1 MVFIAIFNHHHHHHH
16 HHHHKYILLCSGRP
30 GGVGR
35 GGGQVGGR
43 GRSVDGD
50 QGEGRGRPRGRTGA
64 RRHGR
69 SVGRGNQRQR
79 GEGGGVDGGD
89 AKFRRWT
96 FTINNYKS
104 FPTNLP
110 KNIDYLCYGKEVG
123 KETGTPHLQGFVVF
137 KNRVWRPHKYF
148 LEHGHGYFQ
157 PTRGTVDENVEYCRK
172 DGDFTEFGRKP
183 QDRNQQG
190 HHGARGGEME
200 IARWEEAWK
209 AAKEGRIEDIPA
221 DIRSRYLNTWL
232 RVKSMNLPKPEEL
245 NGLDNLWIVG
255 PTGCGKS
262 LWVHRTYPGC
272 YKKAFN
278 KWWCGFDSDDP
289 EHAVVVLDDLHPS
302 WADAVHLKNWGDYY
316 PFMAEY
322 KGGSTVIRPSKIIV
336 TSNYHPAQ
344 VFKEADLG
352 PILRRFSVVSVADL
366 PPAPPK
372 RKRGVEAGEVEDVNL
387 EDIDES
393 EFDPQIQRVLQQ
405 EGEGGQD
412 DNGQQHQLEGVP
424 QQQSSGQDLIP
435 NDGED
440 GELDPGVQQVLEI
453 QLQAG
458 QGQEQLNTQ
467 EFENRFFLNT

>member
-1 MVFIAIFNHHHHHHH
+1 M
-16 HHHHKYILLCSGRP
+16 R
-30 GGVGR
+30 
-35 GGGQVGGR
+35 GR
-43 GRSVDGD
+43 GRGK
-50 QGEGRGRPRGRTGA
+50 GRGR
-64 RRHGR
+64 
-69 SVGRGNQRQR
+69 GRGAGQAV
-79 GEGGGVDGGD
+79 GE
-89 AKFRRWT
+89 AKYRRWC

-104 FPTNLP
+104 VPTSLP
-110 KNIDYLCYGKEVG
+110 KNVDYLCYGKEVG

-137 KNRVWRPHKYF
+137 KSRVWRPHKYF
-148 LEHGHGYFQ
+148 LDHGHGFFQ
-157 PTRGTVDENVEYCRK
+157 PTKGTVQENIDYCSK

-190 HHGARGGEME
+190 HHGARGGEVE

-245 NGLDNLWIVG
+245 VSLENLWIVG

-289 EHAVVVLDDLHPS
+289 EHAVVLLDDLHPS
-302 WADAVHLKNWGDYY
+302 WSDAVHLKNWGDYY

-352 PILRRFSVVSVADL
+352 PILRRFRVVSVADL

-372 RKRGVEAGEVEDVNL
+372 LKRGAEGGAIEDITLEDV
-387 EDIDES
+387 DES
-393 EFDPQIQRVLQQ
+393 EFDPQNQQVMQQRPEDDGGQNDDGQQQ
-405 EGEGGQD
+405 E
-412 DNGQQHQLEGVP
+412 QQGVP
-424 QQQSSGQDLIP
+424 QQQRGSHELVP
-435 NDGED
+435 NDGEE

-458 QGQEQLNTQ
+458 QGQDQLSTQ
-467 EFENRFFLNT
+467 EFENQFFLNT

>member
-1 MVFIAIFNHHHHHHH
+1 M
-16 HHHHKYILLCSGRP
+16 
-30 GGVGR
+30 
-35 GGGQVGGR
+35 
-43 GRSVDGD
+43 
-50 QGEGRGRPRGRTGA
+50 
-64 RRHGR
+64 
-69 SVGRGNQRQR
+69 
-79 GEGGGVDGGD
+79 
-89 AKFRRWT
+89 
-96 FTINNYKS
+96 
-104 FPTNLP
+104 
-110 KNIDYLCYGKEVG
+110 DYLCYGKEVG
-123 KETGTPHLQGFVVF
+123 KETGTPHLQGLVVF

-157 PTRGTVDENVEYCRK
+157 PTRGTIQENIDYCSK
-172 DGDFTEFGRKP
+172 DGDFSEFGKVP

-190 HHGARGGEME
+190 HHGAKGGAYGARGGARGGEME

-245 NGLDNLWIVG
+245 DGLENLWIVG

-272 YKKAFN
+272 YKKGFN
-278 KWWCGFDSDDP
+278 KWWCGYDGDDP

-302 WADAVHLKNWGDYY
+302 WSDAVHLKNWGDYY
-316 PFMAEY
+316 PFMAEF
-322 KGGSTVIRPSKIIV
+322 KGGSTVIRPTKIIV

-372 RKRGVEAGEVEDVNL
+372 RKRGAKAVEVEDIIL
-387 EDIDES
+387 EDIEES
-393 EFDPQIQRVLQQ
+393 EFDPQIQQVLQQQQ
-405 EGEGGQD
+405 EGERGQD
-412 DNGQQHQLEGVP
+412 DDGQQQQLEGVP

-435 NDGED
+435 NNGED
-440 GELDPGVQQVLEI
+440 GELDPAVQQVLEI